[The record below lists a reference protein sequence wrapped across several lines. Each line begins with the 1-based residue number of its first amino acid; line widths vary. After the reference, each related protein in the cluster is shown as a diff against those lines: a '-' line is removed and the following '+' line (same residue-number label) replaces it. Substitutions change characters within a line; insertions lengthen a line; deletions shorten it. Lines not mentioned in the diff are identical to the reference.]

1 MSVRTRRHLELLK
14 LGPPLRRY
22 AGALQAD
29 PNASSLLV
37 HQALSAAFLA
47 HPHADAGSL
56 EASLREDIR
65 RNFQLGGLD
74 RRVAN
79 VPF

>member
-1 MSVRTRRHLELLK
+1 MSVRTRRHLELIE
-14 LGPPLRRY
+14 LGPLLRRY
-22 AGALQAD
+22 ARALQTD

-37 HQALSAAFLA
+37 HNALSAAFLA
-47 HPHADAGSL
+47 HPRAVGGSL

-65 RNFQLGGLD
+65 RNFHLGDLN
-74 RRVAN
+74 RSVVN